1 MDDQL
6 AVPGPEKTRAPEA
19 YPVGYEPKTVEY
31 FATRRAAQKAAFFLP
46 YLSPGLSLL
55 DCGCDFCGFS

>member
-31 FATRRAAQKAAFFLP
+31 FATRRAAHRQP
-46 YLSPGLSLL
+46 S
-55 DCGCDFCGFS
+55 FCPT